1 LLYQEEPAF
10 PEGQTFANFT
20 GMNRGLTTQ
29 LVGSYSKPNWLIRHH
44 RVTTPYNDSTFWRPE
59 PEVLAEAQDAATMLA
74 ISDQERAGLDIVTDG
89 EQRRQRFDSYFFRFN
104 GLDTVNLAPWSVK
117 HRDMSFIDLNSELGI
132 RLAEAKAPRVV
143 GKLSWSGPIVLNDLR
158 FLKRHARRPVKMTV
172 IGPLTTACRL
182 VNEYYPDEEALGMDA
197 AGVINQE
204 LKALQSEG
212 VDVIQLDE
220 PEFHFRLDQA
230 RRWGT
235 KALDLALEGIRVF
248 TMVHIC
254 YGYAM
259 IGGKHVDPNYG
270 EAIDAI
276 AASRAQAISLEY
288 EQPGHGP
295 DLLKHCGDKAVV
307 LGLLNLGTPTVEKP
321 AYIADRIH
329 AALGVVPHDRLHFG
343 PDCGMW
349 FLPREVAF
357 AKMRALVLGAEI
369 VRNEL
374 G

>member
-1 LLYQEEPAF
+1 
-10 PEGQTFANFT
+10 
-20 GMNRGLTTQ
+20 
-29 LVGSYSKPNWLIRHH
+29 LVGSYSKPNWLIRHQ
-44 RVTTPYNDSTFWRPE
+44 RVTTPYNDATFWRPD
-59 PEVLAEAQDAATMLA
+59 PEVLVEAQDDATVLA

-89 EQRRQRFDSYFFRFN
+89 EQRRQRFDSHFFRFN

-117 HRDMSFIDLNSELGI
+117 HREMSFIDLNSELGT

-143 GKLSWSGPIVLNDLR
+143 GKLGWPGPIVLNDLR
-158 FLKRHARRPVKMTV
+158 FVKRHARRPVKMTV

-197 AGVINQE
+197 AAVINQE
-204 LKALQSEG
+204 LKALQAEG
-212 VDVIQLDE
+212 VDIIQLDE
-220 PEFHFRLDQA
+220 PDFHFRLDQA
-230 RRWGT
+230 RRWGP

-248 TMVHIC
+248 TIVHIC

-259 IGGKHVDPNYG
+259 VGRKHVDSNYA
-270 EAIDAI
+270 EAVAAI
-276 AASRAQAISLEY
+276 AASRVQAISLEY
-288 EQPGHGP
+288 EQPGHSP

-307 LGLLNLGTPTVEKP
+307 LGLLNLGTSTVEKP
-321 AYIADRIH
+321 TYIADRIR
-329 AALGVVPHDRLHFG
+329 AALDVVPPSRLHLG